1 MPFDGCR
8 FENYGNRQ
16 VGGIFA
22 RNPWVLAT
30 ASTVA
35 FAGAANAQG
44 AGTPPVYSWTGF
56 YVGVNVSVAGHEAAA
71 QDLNGWGAGIPPPPY
86 VTPWFNSQKTT
97 TTYGGQVGYNLQIS
111 NFVVGVETDFNYV
124 GSSNTFIPPN
134 TLAVNC
140 GMTCGVSATN
150 ELTWLSTFR
159 GRAGF
164 TIDRILVFGTAGAAI
179 GQVNN
184 HWGWGDRGFSD
195 SQFSASGTRSGYVYG
210 GGIELMV
217 MPNWVVRAEG
227 MRVDLGTSRSTIS
240 GQPFCCTAPGA
251 FTTEFKNTANIGRV
265 ALNFR
270 W

>member
-1 MPFDGCR
+1 
-8 FENYGNRQ
+8 
-16 VGGIFA
+16 
-22 RNPWVLAT
+22 LAT

-44 AGTPPVYSWTGF
+44 AGAPPVYSWTGF
-56 YVGVNVSVAGHEAAA
+56 YVGVNIGATGHEAAA
-71 QDLNGWGAGIPPPPY
+71 QDLNGWGANGTPPY
-86 VTPWFNSQKTT
+86 VTPWFNSNKTT
-97 TTYGGQVGYNLQIS
+97 ASYGGQVGYNWQLS
-111 NFVVGVETDFNYV
+111 NFVVGIETDLSYI
-124 GSSNTFIPPN
+124 GSSNTFVPTNNII
-134 TLAVNC
+134 AC
-140 GMTCGVSATN
+140 GTTCGVSATN

-164 TIDRILVFGTAGAAI
+164 AIDRIMIFGTAGAAV

-195 SQFSASGTRSGYVYG
+195 SQFRASGTRSGYVYG

-227 MRVDLGTSRSTIS
+227 MHVDLGTSRSTIV
-240 GQPFCCTAPGA
+240 GVPFCCVAPGA